1 MLRKGVEIPLK
12 HSLIKLRD
20 KLGKA
25 FIPLLLL
32 LFSAFLF
39 IVMFGS
45 VYQKRVEIKAG
56 QLAEKTIR
64 ANKNIENTH
73 ETNAKKKLAAEAIT
87 PEYMYQEDTAGVQH
101 KRIEK
106 LFKLIVTAN
115 EKTDKEYQEKQAKAK
130 KDETIPKPTI
140 EERVAN
146 LKAQFESLDQD
157 ELSFFQKLP
166 NSFYQNIFALTN
178 NQIQQVKTE
187 SLKIID
193 EKMKDHVREADLSK
207 IRQSAIEKIQFLDV
221 TPTMQQ
227 EIRYLVNEGIVVN
240 DFPNDKKTEE
250 LRQNAMDAVQPSMIY
265 QGEIIVREG
274 TQIDSKAMEKLE
286 LLGMTN
292 QSTSVF
298 PIVALA
304 LAILLQ
310 VLVLIF
316 FTKQV
321 TEDGKRR
328 HFILFYVSAMSLSIL
343 LMKFFQIF
351 QSEQMM
357 YISLFFP
364 AAFTPLVLNSFV
376 NRRAG
381 ILAAIFQVVFS
392 LFVFYNSIGTNSLTI
407 ILVSYAFSGMLATV
421 VKRTRISEQGLV
433 AIFWVVIFPVC
444 MDFILMIYQGMSV
457 LDGKSWTMMIC
468 ALAGTT
474 LSFLSSMGLHPYIE
488 LLVTDDSMIVLNELS
503 NPNHPLLKQLL
514 EEAPGTYHHSMM
526 VASLSANAVA
536 EIGGRSLLT
545 RVACYYHD
553 IGKIKHANF
562 FVENLPAGAE
572 NPHNFLLPE
581 DSKQIIFGH
590 VIDGAKIL
598 EDYRMPSMV
607 IDICYQHHGTTL
619 MKFFYFKAKERNPDI
634 KEEEF
639 RYPGPKPQTREA
651 GIVSIAD
658 TCEAAVRAMDSPT
671 NEKIKEFVHSV
682 IQDRIA
688 DGQLD
693 ECGLTMKEIRTVEK
707 SLINGLCSTFHSRI
721 KYPKMKSEAE
731 KMRDEQ
737 EKRDD

>member
-1 MLRKGVEIPLK
+1 MKY
-12 HSLIKLRD
+12 SLLKLRD

-25 FIPLLLL
+25 YIPIL
-32 LFSAFLF
+32 LFVFSIFLF

-45 VYQKRVEIKAG
+45 IHQKKVEIKEG
-56 QLAEKTIR
+56 QLAENTIR
-64 ANKNIENTH
+64 ANKNVENTY
-73 ETNAKKKLAAEAIT
+73 ETSQKKKLAAEAVT
-87 PEYMYQEDTAGVQH
+87 PEYIYQEETADVQH

-106 LFKLIVTAN
+106 LFKLITAAN
-115 EKTDKEYQEKQAKAK
+115 EKTDKDYQEKKAKAK

-146 LKAQFESLDQD
+146 LKAQFELLDQD
-157 ELSFFQKLP
+157 EVSFYQKFS
-166 NSFYQNIFALTN
+166 NVFYQNIFALN
-178 NQIQQVKTE
+178 VDQIQQVKTE
-187 SLKIID
+187 SLKIVD
-193 EKMKDHVREADLSK
+193 EKMKNHVREADLDVV
-207 IRQSAIEKIQFLDV
+207 RQSAIEKIQFLDV
-221 TPTMQQ
+221 DSTSQQ
-227 EIRYLVNEGIVVN
+227 EIRYIVNEGIVAN
-240 DFPNDKKTEE
+240 DFANDKKTKEM
-250 LRQNAMDAVQPSMIY
+250 RRNAMDAVPPAMIY

-286 LLGMTN
+286 LLGMTS
-292 QSTSVF
+292 QSTSLF
-298 PIVALA
+298 PMAALA
-304 LAILLQ
+304 LSIVMQ
-310 VLVLIF
+310 ILVLLF

-321 TEDGKRR
+321 TEEGKRR
-328 HFILFYVSAMSLSIL
+328 HFVLFYVGAMSLSVL

-351 QSEQMM
+351 QTEQMM

-364 AAFTPLVLNSFV
+364 AAFTPLVLNYFV
-376 NRRAG
+376 SRRAG
-381 ILAAIFQVVFS
+381 VLAAVFQVIFS

-407 ILVSYAFSGMLATV
+407 IIVSYMVSGLFATV
-421 VKRTRISEQGLV
+421 VKRTRIGEQGMV
-433 AIFWVVIFPVC
+433 AVFWVIIFPVC
-444 MDFILMIYQGMSV
+444 MDFILVVYQGMSV
-457 LDGKSWTMMIC
+457 FDSKTWTMMIC
-468 ALAGTT
+468 ALAGAV
-474 LSFLSSMGLHPYIE
+474 LSFLATMGLHPYIE
-488 LLVTDDSMIVLNELS
+488 LLVTDDSMIILNELS

-598 EDYRMPSMV
+598 EDYHMPEMV
-607 IDICYQHHGTTL
+607 IDICRQHHGTTL
-619 MKFFYFKAKERNPDI
+619 MKFFYIKAKERNPDLAE
-634 KEEEF
+634 KDF

-658 TCEAAVRAMDSPT
+658 TCEAAVRAMDHPT
-671 NEKIKEFVHSV
+671 NDKIQAFVHNV
-682 IQDRIA
+682 IQDRIS

-693 ECGLTMKEIRTVEK
+693 DCGLTMKEIRIVEK
-707 SLINGLCSTFHSRI
+707 SLVSGLCSTFHSRI

-731 KMRDEQ
+731 KMKDEQ